1 MTEINDDLIVAAGW
15 RVRSMKLVIFGASG
29 GTGQEII
36 GQALNQ
42 GHEVTAFVRD
52 QRKLAIKHG
61 KLHVVAGDVLKNQ
74 LAIASAFAGRE
85 AIICALGVGN
95 SLKSAGLNAGGLAAI
110 VPAAEKH
117 GVRRLILISAYGV
130 GDSFR
135 NAPLVPRLMYRLLL
149 GDIYRDKKAGEDIV
163 KASGLDWTIIHPVM
177 LTTGPRTETYRSGER
192 LDLRGIPK
200 ISRADVAHFA
210 LAQLTD
216 TTYLRKT
223 AVISR

>member
-1 MTEINDDLIVAAGW
+1 
-15 RVRSMKLVIFGASG
+15 MKLVVFGASG
-29 GTGQEII
+29 GTGREII
-36 GQALNQ
+36 GQALDQ

-52 QRKLAIKHG
+52 PAKLAIKDSR
-61 KLHVVAGDVLKNQ
+61 LHIIEGDVLKDK
-74 LAIASAFAGRE
+74 LAVARAIAGRD

-95 SLKSAGLNAGGLAAI
+95 SLKSTGLITGSLAAI

-117 GVRRLILISAYGV
+117 GVRRLILISAFGV

-135 NAPLVPRLMYRLLL
+135 NAPLIPRLMYRSLL

-177 LTTGPRTETYRSGER
+177 LTTGPRTGTYRSGER

-200 ISRADVAHFA
+200 VSRADVAHFA
-210 LAQLTD
+210 LSQLMD
-216 TTYLRKT
+216 KAFLRKT
-223 AVISR
+223 VVIST

>member
-1 MTEINDDLIVAAGW
+1 
-15 RVRSMKLVIFGASG
+15 MKLVVFGASG

-36 GQALNQ
+36 GQALDQ

-52 QRKLAIKHG
+52 PAKLAIKHG
-61 KLHVVAGDVLKNQ
+61 KLHIIIEGDALKDQ
-74 LAIASAFAGRE
+74 SAIANAIPERD
-85 AIICALGVGN
+85 AIICSLGVAN
-95 SLKSAGLNAGGLAAI
+95 SLRSAGLIAGGLAAI

-117 GVRRLILISAYGV
+117 DVRRLILISALGV

-177 LTTGPRTETYRSGER
+177 LTTGPKTGTCQSGER

-200 ISRADVAHFA
+200 VARADVAHFA
-210 LAQLTD
+210 LAQLAGKVF
-216 TTYLRKT
+216 LHKT
-223 AVISR
+223 AVISG

>member
-1 MTEINDDLIVAAGW
+1 
-15 RVRSMKLVIFGASG
+15 MKLVVFGASG

-36 GQALNQ
+36 GQTLDQ

-52 QRKLAIKHG
+52 PKKLAIKHS
-61 KLHVVAGDVLKNQ
+61 KLHIVEGDTLKDQ
-74 LAIASAFAGRE
+74 SAIANTIAERD
-85 AIICALGVGN
+85 AIICSLGVAN
-95 SLKSAGLNAGGLAAI
+95 SLKSAGLIAGSLAAI

-117 GVRRLILISAYGV
+117 DVRRLILISAFGV

-149 GDIYRDKKAGEDIV
+149 GDVYRDKKAGEDIV

-177 LTTGPRTETYRSGER
+177 LTTGLRTGTYRSGER
-192 LDLRGIPK
+192 LGLRGIPK

-210 LAQLTD
+210 LAQLMD
-216 TTYLRKT
+216 KAFLRKT
-223 AVISR
+223 VVIST

>member
-1 MTEINDDLIVAAGW
+1 MTN
-15 RVRSMKLVIFGASG
+15 MKLVVFGGSG

-36 GQALNQ
+36 GQALDQ

-52 QRKLAIKHG
+52 PKKLAIKHS
-61 KLHVVAGDVLKNQ
+61 KLHIIEGDVLKEQ
-74 LAIASAFAGRE
+74 SAVVGAIAGRN

-95 SLKSAGLNAGGLAAI
+95 SLKSAGLIGRSLAAI

-117 GVRRLILISAYGV
+117 GARRLILISAFGV

-135 NAPLVPRLMYRLLL
+135 NAPPVPRLMYRLLL

-163 KASGLDWTIIHPVM
+163 KASGLDWTIIRPVM
-177 LTTGPRTETYRSGER
+177 LATGAKTGAYRSGER

-200 ISRADVAHFA
+200 VSRANVAHFA
-210 LAQLTD
+210 LAQLADKTF
-216 TTYLRKT
+216 LRKT
-223 AVISR
+223 AVISS